1 MKITPAW
8 DISTFTASQIETVE
22 APFNWFPGALS
33 ENDNSSIKQNGI
45 LLPLLVKAVRD
56 SKYLLV
62 DGFKRFSC
70 RATQTEISNHEKQ
83 TLEFSCIVLPDSL
96 SMKEVAGIRLHTL
109 AAAGTAFSGVHV
121 CRMLKNLLLYGFEKD
136 KIVLEVLPRLGLKA
150 SVRLLRQLLDLQ
162 EILEVQ
168 EQEQQFRQTDFLMSL
183 GCEDLLPLLKFSQN
197 DFATVVRLAE
207 KMEVSGKKWRNLLQ
221 VLDEVCRLKQTSAVE
236 VLKFPEILEIFGRSS
251 LQAPVRYRLLKQQ
264 LDSWRYPELSDLRQR
279 FEQGRQRLKLT
290 PRMSLESE
298 AFFENDDLT
307 LTLKISSYKELL
319 RHLKYLEHGAHEFTA
334 EKSEEL
340 WNDLFAVLL
349 EE

>member
-1 MKITPAW
+1 MKIIPAW
-8 DISTFTASQIETVE
+8 DNSILTASQIETVE

-56 SKYLLV
+56 SRYMLV

-70 RATQTEISNHEKQ
+70 RATKSEVSNQKKQ

-136 KIVLEVLPRLGLKA
+136 KIVLEVLPRLGLKP

-162 EILEVQ
+162 EILEIQ

-236 VLKFPEILEIFGRSS
+236 VLKFAEILEIFGRSS

>member
-8 DISTFTASQIETVE
+8 DNSILTASQIEIFE
-22 APFNWFPGALS
+22 APFNWFPGDLS

-70 RATQTEISNHEKQ
+70 RATQTEVSNHEKQ

-96 SMKEVAGIRLHTL
+96 SMKEVVGIRLHTL
-109 AAAGTAFSGVHV
+109 AAVGTAFSGVHV

-197 DFATVVRLAE
+197 DFATVVGLEE

-221 VLDEVCRLKQTSAVE
+221 VLDEVCRLKQMSAVE
-236 VLKFPEILEIFGRSS
+236 VLNFPGILEIFGRSS
-251 LQAPVRYRLLKQQ
+251 LQAHVSYRLLKQQ

>member
-56 SKYLLV
+56 SRYMLV

-70 RATQTEISNHEKQ
+70 RATKSEVSNHEKQ

-136 KIVLEVLPRLGLKA
+136 KIVLEVLPRLGLKP

-162 EILEVQ
+162 KMLEV
-168 EQEQQFRQTDFLMSL
+168 QEQQFRQTDFLMSL

-251 LQAPVRYRLLKQQ
+251 LQAPVRYRLLKHQ

>member
-8 DISTFTASQIETVE
+8 DNSILTADQIETVE
-22 APFNWFPGALS
+22 TPFNWFPGALS

-109 AAAGTAFSGVHV
+109 AAAGTAFSGLHV

-136 KIVLEVLPRLGLKA
+136 KIVLEVLPRLGLKP

-162 EILEVQ
+162 EMLEV
-168 EQEQQFRQTDFLMSL
+168 QEQQFRQTDFLMSL

-197 DFATVVRLAE
+197 DFATVVGLAE

-307 LTLKISSYKELL
+307 LTLKIRSYEELL

>member
-1 MKITPAW
+1 MKIKPAW

-56 SKYLLV
+56 SRYMLV

-70 RATQTEISNHEKQ
+70 RATKSEVSNQKKQ

-136 KIVLEVLPRLGLKA
+136 KIVLEVLPRLGLKP

-162 EILEVQ
+162 EILEIQ

-236 VLKFPEILEIFGRSS
+236 VLKFAEILEIFGRSS